1 MLLFL
6 PASSQLK
13 KLSDKNR
20 KITIFFTF
28 IWLLFWLPKLAQHI
42 AVQYYKKRLS
52 FQTAFLLFLKVLYYR
67 QFVTGIN
74 PGVPSSCPIDNNK
87 VPSGEYTWNDTSPG
101 YESPV

>member
-28 IWLLFWLPKLAQHI
+28 IWLLFCSPKLAQHI
-42 AVQYYKKRLS
+42 EVQYYKKRLS
-52 FQTAFLLFLKVLYYR
+52 FQTAFLLFLKVFYYR
-67 QFVTGIN
+67 QFVTGSN
-74 PGVPSSCPIDNNK
+74 PGDPSPR
-87 VPSGEYTWNDTSPG
+87 PTSNSK
-101 YESPV
+101 SPFGAYISKLISPY